1 VSYSQAAEVATRAGA
16 VQAAAP
22 KSLQKNREADSLRQ
36 TNVEDVEE
44 ALAAF
49 SGEDVGSAKSSL
61 AGDKKL
67 TRRETRRRRAQGS
80 ETRRREEAREV
91 KGQEQTKSTESSKRS
106 EKAEKA
112 RQVGPRRSP
121 DWTPDKGLATAQSV
135 LNEQSLLKQAS
146 IQFEQQ
152 YRQDGQLSPF
162 GQQQA
167 MLDSL
172 INMTEILYHQH
183 TGDKAGEVY
192 NRPATRQIL
201 TALRGLKDQVHP
213 KSESDAPAAPRKM
226 KKREFKAQMERIERV
241 QRSLEPVK
249 LPDDYEALDL
259 VA

>member
-1 VSYSQAAEVATRAGA
+1 MSYSQAAEVATRAGA
-16 VQAAAP
+16 VQTAVP
-22 KSLQKNREADSLRQ
+22 KSLQKNREADSQRQ
-36 TNVEDVEE
+36 THLEDAEE
-44 ALAAF
+44 ALASFA
-49 SGEDVGSAKSSL
+49 GEDVGNAKSSA
-61 AGDKKL
+61 AGDKKIA
-67 TRRETRRRRAQGS
+67 RRETRRRRAQGG

-91 KGQEQTKSTESSKRS
+91 KGQEHTKSTEASKRS
-106 EKAEKA
+106 EKSEKA
-112 RQVGPRRSP
+112 DRVGPRRSA
-121 DWTPDKGLATAQSV
+121 DWTPDKGLATAQKV

-172 INMTEILYHQH
+172 INMTEILYQQH

-201 TALRGLKDQVHP
+201 TALRGLKDQVQP
-213 KSESDAPAAPRKM
+213 KSESDEAPAPRKM